1 MTRATPP
8 LPILGLTETEARR
21 LLDLQGANELGLRR
35 SESALLREFLALCAN
50 PLVLILIAAS
60 VTSALM
66 GEAASAGIIL
76 LIVLMSLGLNL
87 HQTYHSQ
94 KAIEGLRTQVAPVA
108 TVLRDGKWRD
118 IDPGHLVAGDV
129 IRLSAGDLVPA
140 DAELMDAHDLHV
152 QEAALTGE
160 SLPVEKCVTPRG
172 NGTAPDRAAT
182 VLLGTS
188 VASGTG
194 LARIFATGK
203 DTAFGAIAERLAT
216 RPPETEFERGMH
228 GFSRLITKAVILLV
242 LFIFLVLTV
251 LRHNSF
257 ESFLFAIAVAVG
269 LTPEFLPM
277 IISVTLAQGA
287 VRMSRRQVI
296 VKRLSAMQNLG
307 SMDVLCSDKTGTL
320 TTGTL
325 TLESF
330 VDLSGRP
337 SETTLQLGY
346 VNSLYGNDADLPAV
360 SVESRRGGAAPLDA
374 AILRQGSVSVEGF
387 RKVDILPFDFERRRS
402 TVVAEHNGRRILIT
416 KGAPESVLEI
426 CSHCVCDGET
436 APLNDE
442 LRAIFRA
449 EFHRQARLG
458 LRTLAVASGDAA
470 VQPSYRT
477 EDEKNLTFS
486 GFLTFTDP
494 PRAGS
499 AAAIRSLR
507 EDGVEVKI
515 LTGDNEIVASHLWTE
530 LGMPEASVILGTEM
544 ESLTDAALGHLAERT
559 NIFARVSPAQKNR
572 VLLALKQRGHVAGFL
587 GDGIND
593 APSLHCADVGISVS
607 NATDVARDAADVILT
622 APGLDVLHGG
632 ILEGRKAFGNM
643 MKYLLMGTSSNFG
656 NMLSMSAA
664 SVFLPF
670 LPMTAAQVLL
680 NNFLYDLAQVAIP
693 SDRVDESFTRKPR
706 RWDIRLI
713 RDFMIWIGPI
723 SSVYDFVTFYVLRRI
738 LHAGEAEFHTGWFVE
753 SLATQT
759 LILFVIR
766 TAGNPFRSRPSVPM
780 TISTLAVA
788 LTAGVLPFIHPV
800 AAVLGFVP
808 LPFRFYA
815 FLAAATLTYLVFVE
829 LAKRRLFRQ
838 F

>member
-1 MTRATPP
+1 
-8 LPILGLTETEARR
+8 
-21 LLDLQGANELGLRR
+21 
-35 SESALLREFLALCAN
+35 
-50 PLVLILIAAS
+50 
-60 VTSALM
+60 
-66 GEAASAGIIL
+66 
-76 LIVLMSLGLNL
+76 
-87 HQTYHSQ
+87 
-94 KAIEGLRTQVAPVA
+94 
-108 TVLRDGKWRD
+108 
-118 IDPGHLVAGDV
+118 
-129 IRLSAGDLVPA
+129 
-140 DAELMDAHDLHV
+140 
-152 QEAALTGE
+152 
-160 SLPVEKCVTPRG
+160 
-172 NGTAPDRAAT
+172 
-182 VLLGTS
+182 
-188 VASGTG
+188 
-194 LARIFATGK
+194 
-203 DTAFGAIAERLAT
+203 
-216 RPPETEFERGMH
+216 
-228 GFSRLITKAVILLV
+228 
-242 LFIFLVLTV
+242 
-251 LRHNSF
+251 
-257 ESFLFAIAVAVG
+257 
-269 LTPEFLPM
+269 
-277 IISVTLAQGA
+277 
-287 VRMSRRQVI
+287 
-296 VKRLSAMQNLG
+296 
-307 SMDVLCSDKTGTL
+307 
-320 TTGTL
+320 
-325 TLESF
+325 
-330 VDLSGRP
+330 
-337 SETTLQLGY
+337 
-346 VNSLYGNDADLPAV
+346 
-360 SVESRRGGAAPLDA
+360 
-374 AILRQGSVSVEGF
+374 
-387 RKVDILPFDFERRRS
+387 
-402 TVVAEHNGRRILIT
+402 
-416 KGAPESVLEI
+416 
-426 CSHCVCDGET
+426 
-436 APLNDE
+436 
-442 LRAIFRA
+442 
-449 EFHRQARLG
+449 
-458 LRTLAVASGDAA
+458 

>member
-1 MTRATPP
+1 MTPATPP
-8 LPILGLTETEARR
+8 RPVLGLTEIEARR
-21 LLDLQGANELGLRR
+21 LLGLQGANELGLHKP
-35 SESALLREFLALCAN
+35 ESVLREFFALCAN
-50 PLVLILIAAS
+50 PLVLILIAAA

-87 HQTYHSQ
+87 RQTYRSQ
-94 KAIEGLRTQVAPVA
+94 KAIEGLRKQVAPVA

-118 IDPGHLVAGDV
+118 LDRGLLVAGDV
-129 IRLSAGDLVPA
+129 VRLSSGDLVPA
-140 DAELMDAHDLHV
+140 DAELIEAHDLHV

-160 SLPVEKCVTPRG
+160 SLPVEKCVMPRG
-172 NGTAPDRAAT
+172 DGSAPDRAAT
-182 VLLGTS
+182 VFLGTS

-194 LARIFATGK
+194 IARIFATGRA
-203 DTAFGAIAERLAT
+203 TAFGAIAERLAM
-216 RPPETEFERGMH
+216 RPPETEFERGMR
-228 GFSRLITKAVILLV
+228 GFSRLITKTVILLV

-251 LRHNSF
+251 IRHNSF

-277 IISVTLAQGA
+277 ITSVTLAQGA

-325 TLESF
+325 ALESS
-330 VDLSGRP
+330 VDLWGQP

-346 VNSLYGNDADLPAV
+346 VNSLYGNEADLPAV
-360 SVESRRGGAAPLDA
+360 NVESRRGGAAPLDA

-387 RKVDILPFDFERRRS
+387 HKMDILPFDFERRRS
-402 TVVAEHNGRRILIT
+402 TVVAEHGGRRILIT

-426 CSHCVCDGET
+426 CSHCLRGGEIV
-436 APLNDE
+436 PMNED
-442 LRAIFRA
+442 LRGIFRT
-449 EFHRQARLG
+449 EFHHQAGQG
-458 LRTLAVASGDAA
+458 LRTLAVASRNAA
-470 VQPSYRT
+470 VQPSYCT
-477 EDEKNLTFS
+477 ADEKGLTFS

-494 PRAGS
+494 PRAGA
-499 AAAIRSLR
+499 AAAIRSLC
-507 EDGVEVKI
+507 EDGVEVKV
-515 LTGDNEIVASHLWTE
+515 LTGDNELVASHLWTG
-530 LGMPEASVILGTEM
+530 LGMPEPSVLLGTEM
-544 ESLTDAALGHLAERT
+544 ESLTDSALGYLAERT

-607 NATDVARDAADVILT
+607 NATDVARDAADIILT

-656 NMLSMSAA
+656 NMLSMAAA

-693 SDRVDESFTRKPR
+693 ADRVDESFTRKPR
-706 RWDIRLI
+706 RWDIILI

-723 SSVYDFVTFYVLRRI
+723 SSVYDFITFYVLRRI

-759 LILFVIR
+759 LVLFVIR
-766 TAGNPFRSRPSVPM
+766 TAGNPFRSRPSAPL
-780 TISTLAVA
+780 TITTLAVA
-788 LTAGVLPFIHPV
+788 MTAAVLPFIHPI
-800 AAVLGFVP
+800 AAALGFVP

-815 FLAAATLTYLVFVE
+815 FLAAATLTYLGFVE
-829 LAKRRLFRQ
+829 FAKRRLFRQ